1 MLEAAERVSFRPAPT
16 LAQPSGRR
24 LARALRANDQYGPI
38 GVVDDSAR
46 DAAQQHVGQ
55 SAPSARAED
64 DGARVVFGFGARS
77 RIAPD
82 VPGA

>member
-1 MLEAAERVSFRPAPT
+1 VAGAEVVEGRGPAKGNTASETRPGRSAGMGVSR
-16 LAQPSGRR
+16 
-24 LARALRANDQYGPI
+24 YGPI

-55 SAPSARAED
+55 SASSARAED